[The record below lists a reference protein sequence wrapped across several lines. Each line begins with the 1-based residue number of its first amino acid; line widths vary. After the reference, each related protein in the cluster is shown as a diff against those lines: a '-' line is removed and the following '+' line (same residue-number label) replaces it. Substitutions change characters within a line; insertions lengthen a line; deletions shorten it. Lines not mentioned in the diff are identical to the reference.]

1 MFDPAQPFV
10 LLDDASAGPARLF
23 TGLVAE
29 VSAAAPGE
37 VAAALARLRGPG
49 PRAVMQPEPFSDC
62 ADCYN
67 RFRQAVLQTKGS
79 YVGSKR

>member
-1 MFDPAQPFV
+1 MFDPVQPFV
-10 LLDDASAGPARLF
+10 LFDDAAAGTARLF
-23 TGLVAE
+23 PRLVAQ
-29 VSAAAPGE
+29 VSATTPGE

-49 PRAVMQPEPFSDC
+49 PWAVTQPEPFSDC

-67 RFRQAVLQTKGS
+67 RFRHAVLQTKGS